1 MRSLRLAA
9 IVAAILT
16 SSAARAVVIDF
27 SAVPAGELPSYTEA
41 GVTFTAVPPGT
52 AVTASGFGDTPN
64 GTPGLVGVVTGGI
77 FPELRADLPG
87 LFGFVSVDLG
97 DFNADAD
104 TLFLEVYSAGDVL
117 LGSTTL
123 LIDDAFVGMMTLS
136 QSVPGIAY
144 AIYGA
149 RTPALGGSS
158 VYSDNFTF
166 EDGVVQAVPE
176 PSTLALLAFGG
187 VACLRRRRRSA

>member
-1 MRSLRLAA
+1 MRIIRLAA
-9 IVAAILT
+9 LVAAILT
-16 SSAARAVVIDF
+16 GPAARAVVIDF
-27 SAVPAGELPSYTEA
+27 SAVPDGEFPSYSEA

-52 AVTASGFGDTPN
+52 SVTGSTFGPTPN
-64 GTPGLVGVVTGGI
+64 GTRGLAGVDVGGV

-87 LFGFVSVDLG
+87 LYGFVSVDLG

-104 TLFLEVYSAGDVL
+104 TLFLEVYSAADVL
-117 LGSTTL
+117 IGSTSL
-123 LIDDAFVGMMTLS
+123 FIDDAFIGMMTLS

-149 RTPALGGSS
+149 RAPAGGGSS

-166 EDGVVQAVPE
+166 ELSQQAVPE
-176 PSTLALLAFGG
+176 PGTLALLALGG
-187 VACLRRRRRSA
+187 AACLRRRRA